1 MFPVYVPLNAIINLI
16 TGGRSAA
23 DSIIVS
29 QSHTI
34 VITAYN
40 VFIPLM
46 TLLKGYCIV
55 DLSPVAF
62 PDFASGC
69 QFKFNICLN
78 VAIGTFSW
86 CLTGSLNF
94 IRLVVCILNFFQVK
108 FFNIMFLMYCTETVS
123 SHFLAV
129 DRLHAK
135 PRRDQATCIR
145 LGSNIF
151 AVQIMLCKTKTRCD
165 RVDKGAEVIFAALLL

>member
-1 MFPVYVPLNAIINLI
+1 MFLVYVPLNAIIYLI

-34 VITAYN
+34 VITVYY
-40 VFIPLM
+40 VFILPLI

-69 QFKFNICLN
+69 QFKFNICHN

-94 IRLVVCILNFFQVK
+94 IRLVVCILNFLK
-108 FFNIMFLMYCTETVS
+108 
-123 SHFLAV
+123 
-129 DRLHAK
+129 
-135 PRRDQATCIR
+135 
-145 LGSNIF
+145 SNSLT
-151 AVQIMLCKTKTRCD
+151 LC
-165 RVDKGAEVIFAALLL
+165 F